1 MPRSRRRAWPRP
13 GPPPRRRRTRPRCRT
28 PTRCPRDLGW
38 SRSIPPPDRKGD
50 RRPVAKKKDRY
61 VVGLD
66 VGTHKVCAIVA
77 EITDEGRLD
86 VIGIG
91 QAESKGLRKG
101 VVINLEATV
110 DAIKRVLEEAELM
123 AGVEIGSAY
132 VGLAGT
138 HIKGFNSRG
147 VIAVSNKNRTID
159 RED

>member
-1 MPRSRRRAWPRP
+1 RPAPRAAREGAGCRVLRPALPRAHLRPVLPRGDGPGRPQSRFQA
-13 GPPPRRRRTRPRCRT
+13 
-28 PTRCPRDLGW
+28 
-38 SRSIPPPDRKGD
+38 DRGV
-50 RRPVAKKKDRY
+50 RVAKKKDRY
-61 VVGLD
+61 IVGLD
-66 VGTHKVCAIVA
+66 IGTHKICAIVA

-91 QAESKGLRKG
+91 QTESKGLRKG

-147 VIAVSNKNRTID
+147 VI
-159 RED
+159 